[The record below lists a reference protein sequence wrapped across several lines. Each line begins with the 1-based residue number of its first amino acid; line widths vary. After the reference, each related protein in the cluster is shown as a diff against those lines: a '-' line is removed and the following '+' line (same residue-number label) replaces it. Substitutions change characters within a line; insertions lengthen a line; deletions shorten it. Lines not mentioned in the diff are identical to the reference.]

1 VVGKLMTQKGNLA
14 REQLKEMGQQIIQYD
29 PTNDPIWDSL
39 DNPIFVAL
47 DSLNCT
53 HDAYTA
59 SCGQF
64 FVMGLIESQWVG
76 VEARDNCV
84 TQSSPCHE
92 AREEIGT
99 LSFTKTFITYRYQK
113 SSTFIYIYV
122 YIYILYTVIECNGYL
137 DTTYYVISYLI

>member
-113 SSTFIYIYV
+113 SSTFIYIYM
-122 YIYILYTVIECNGYL
+122 YIYIYCIL
-137 DTTYYVISYLI
+137 